1 MTELNDLGN
10 NPIMQAQ
17 MDELAEQYDA
27 AMKPE
32 FNYEE
37 LALRTLPK
45 NNQYHSD
52 KITSAQWFSV
62 IHNAI
67 VALQELDAL
76 KKTFAYGKPLE
87 LDFEYGED
95 EIEMFSENIDPDIVH
110 GIIGVATEAGEL
122 LESLALVLFDNEE
135 FDLVNLK
142 EEVGDLMW
150 YQAILAVR
158 GGFTLT
164 DCQITNILKLEE
176 RYGDKFTA
184 EKALIRDLARERGI
198 LEA

>member
-1 MTELNDLGN
+1 MN
-10 NPIMQAQ
+10 
-17 MDELAEQYDA
+17 
-27 AMKPE
+27 
-32 FNYEE
+32 NYEE
-37 LALRTLPK
+37 LALKTLPE
-45 NNQYHSD
+45 NHQYHVD
-52 KITSAQWFSV
+52 KITSAQWFSI

-76 KKTFAYGKPLE
+76 KKTFAYGRDLE
-87 LDFEYGED
+87 LDFEYGD
-95 EIEMFSENIDPDIVH
+95 EEIPMFPDNINPDIVH

-122 LESLALVLFDNEE
+122 LEALALALFDNES

-158 GGFTLT
+158 GGFTLS
-164 DCQITNILKLEE
+164 DAQLTNILKLEA